1 MKIRHGDAT
10 VTGDETHKD
19 HWHSWEGVGSRK
31 IQKSGDLPFDQNH
44 HFLRNQEGGE
54 KFCKKEVFG
63 VKKLLVSLMVIVFCL
78 ISLAYPITIID
89 DVGRPVTI
97 SAQPQRIVS
106 VAPMTTKFLQY
117 LGFQDKIV
125 GVTNWD
131 DFEAERIGDMVP
143 LNIEKILSLKPD
155 IVFASGGFQLPEV
168 AKLEE
173 QKLTT
178 VVLNPNTV
186 QQILNDLVLV
196 GTVLNKAAEARKLAS
211 QLENSYVS
219 VAKKAYTIPLENR
232 VKVVYLLDVPGPEI
246 RDIWTCGQGSYLN
259 DIITLAGGVNIAAP
273 YTGSNGWLTISIEFI
288 VAQNPDVIIVANY
301 IPGAEEQIKDKLRQ
315 NSAFKNIKAVKNGRI
330 YVYDGNLL
338 SLAVP
343 QVISFIEKFYND
355 FYGGK

>member
-1 MKIRHGDAT
+1 MK
-10 VTGDETHKD
+10 KFL
-19 HWHSWEGVGSRK
+19 VGIVIIVSY
-31 IQKSGDLPFDQNH
+31 
-44 HFLRNQEGGE
+44 
-54 KFCKKEVFG
+54 
-63 VKKLLVSLMVIVFCL
+63 LLAV
-78 ISLAYPITIID
+78 AYPITIID

-97 SAQPQRIVS
+97 LAQPQRIVS
-106 VAPMTTKFLQY
+106 VAPMATKFLQY

-131 DFEAERIGDMVP
+131 DFESERIGDMVP

-168 AKLEE
+168 VKLED

-186 QQILNDLVLV
+186 QHILNDLVLV

-219 VAKKAYTIPLENR
+219 VAKKAYAIPLEKR
-232 VKVVYLLDVPGPEI
+232 VKVVYLLDVPGSEV
-246 RDIWTCGQGSYLN
+246 REIWTCGQGSYLN

-273 YTGSNGWLTISIEFI
+273 YTGANGWLTISIEFI
-288 VAQNPDVIIVANY
+288 AVQNPDVIIVASY

-315 NSAFKNIKAVKNGRI
+315 HSAFKNIKAVKNGRI

-338 SLAVP
+338 SLAAL
-343 QVISFIEKFYND
+343 K
-355 FYGGK
+355 